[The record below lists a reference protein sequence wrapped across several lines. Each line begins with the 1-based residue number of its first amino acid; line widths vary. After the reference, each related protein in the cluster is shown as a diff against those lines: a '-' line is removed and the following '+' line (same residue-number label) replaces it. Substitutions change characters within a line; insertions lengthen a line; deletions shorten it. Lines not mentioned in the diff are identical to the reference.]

1 LGKLC
6 VQGQPGLHN
15 ETLSQ
20 TNKKK
25 RKEKERRKKMKE
37 AKRMEEA
44 LIIITEVNFGKIK
57 SKY

>member
-1 LGKLC
+1 VSKASLDYTMRHYLK
-6 VQGQPGLHN
+6 QI
-15 ETLSQ
+15 
-20 TNKKK
+20 KKK